1 MIILS
6 TFFLKLT
13 AQQDISFSQ
22 YMYDKMLVNPAY
34 AGSSKWIVGSLKNRT
49 YVSDIEGVPQ
59 TNIFSFQAPWQS
71 KNIGFGVKFI
81 QDKIAV
87 TNRFI
92 ASGIFSYHIGFG
104 NGRLSF
110 GLEGGIINSH
120 FNYDDLVRT
129 VQNDP
134 SIPVG
139 NQSTIMPDISTGIF
153 YRSEKFYLGASAYHL
168 LNRHI
173 PNPEDSDNA
182 FYTQARNYYMIGGY
196 NIEVDRDIMLEPGF
210 LVKYVDG
217 IIPQVDLNV
226 SLIFID
232 KFSAGISY
240 RTGDAVLAMF
250 KVDVTKNIK
259 IMYSYD
265 YTLSP
270 LTKYSKGNHE
280 FGISYGVELL
290 PPPAKKVIH
299 PRYYF

>member
-1 MIILS
+1 M
-6 TFFLKLT
+6 
-13 AQQDISFSQ
+13 
-22 YMYDKMLVNPAY
+22 
-34 AGSSKWIVGSLKNRT
+34 
-49 YVSDIEGVPQ
+49 
-59 TNIFSFQAPWQS
+59 
-71 KNIGFGVKFI
+71 
-81 QDKIAV
+81 
-87 TNRFI
+87 
-92 ASGIFSYHIGFG
+92 
-104 NGRLSF
+104 
-110 GLEGGIINSH
+110 
-120 FNYDDLVRT
+120 
-129 VQNDP
+129 QNDP

-153 YRSEKFYLGASAYHL
+153 YRSEKFYFGASAYHL
-168 LNRHI
+168 LNR
-173 PNPEDSDNA
+173 PVPGPEDSENA
-182 FYTQARNYYMIGGY
+182 FYRQERNYYMTGGY
-196 NIEVDRDIMLEPGF
+196 SIEVDRDIVLEPSC
-210 LVKYVDG
+210 LVKYVNG
-217 IIPQVDLNV
+217 IIPQADINL

-265 YTLSP
+265 YTLSA

>member
-196 NIEVDRDIMLEPGF
+196 SIEVDRDIMLEPGF